1 VSHPEPLLSI
11 CIATYNR
18 ASFIGETLSSILDQ
32 LPTDVELVVVD
43 GASPDNTEEMVR
55 PYAERYASFRYFRE
69 QENSGVDRDYDKAVN
84 YARGTFCWLM
94 TDDDLLQSGAVRR
107 VLQMLKPELDLLVV
121 NSEVRNSDLTKT
133 LDFNFLKLE
142 SDRSYGPEETS
153 HFFADAANALS
164 FIGSTIIRRSI
175 WLSRS
180 RAPYFGSL
188 FIHMG
193 VIFQAPL
200 PGMVK
205 VAVEPLILIRYGN
218 AMWTARGFE
227 IWMFKWPSLVWSF
240 EVISADARSKVS
252 REEPWRGLKPLF
264 VQRAIGAYGISEY
277 RRFIVPR
284 ASGATRALGLVMA
297 LAPGKLV
304 NTLGVLYCYLR
315 GSRMGLFDM
324 ASSPHA
330 TWLSR
335 LLGDKL

>member
-1 VSHPEPLLSI
+1 MSQPEPLLSI

-18 ASFIGETLSSILDQ
+18 ARFIGETLSSILDQ
-32 LPTDVELVVVD
+32 LPNDVELVVVD

-55 PYAERYASFRYFRE
+55 PYVERCASFRYFRE
-69 QENSGVDRDYDKAVN
+69 PENSGVDRDYDKAVN

-94 TDDDLLQSGAVRR
+94 TDDDLLRPGAVWR
-107 VLQMLKPELDLLVV
+107 VLQMLTPELDLLVV

-133 LDFNFLKLE
+133 LDLNFLKLE

-164 FIGSTIIRRSI
+164 FIGGTVIRRSI

-193 VIFQAPL
+193 VIFQAPM
-200 PGMVK
+200 PGLVK

-227 IWMFKWPSLVWSF
+227 IWMFKWPSLIWSF
-240 EVISADARSKVS
+240 KGISAEARNKVS
-252 REEPWRGLKPLF
+252 QAEPWKRIRSLY
-264 VQRAIGAYGISEY
+264 VQRAIGAYGFSEY
-277 RRFIVPR
+277 RQFIAPR
-284 ASGATRALGLVMA
+284 ARGLARIIALMMA

-304 NTLGVLYCYLR
+304 NAVGSLYCYLR
-315 GSRMGLFDM
+315 HSRMGLFDM
-324 ASSPHA
+324 ARSPHA

-335 LLGDKL
+335 LLGRTL